1 VSHLLSKRGARDL
14 LLGAALVLCTLA
26 LLLWPQRSMEAAKA
40 GLQLCYNVI
49 IPSLFPFFVLST
61 LVVELGLAGYIGRV
75 LEGVMRPL
83 FNVPGCCA
91 CAVVLGFLGGYPVGA
106 RTALSLYE
114 KGLCTKTEAERLL
127 AFCNNSGPAFIL
139 GVVGA
144 GIFSS
149 SRVGLL
155 LYLTHAAAS
164 LCVGVLFRFYKR
176 GESRGENRAGPEFQ
190 AKRLSLAFTDSV
202 KSALSSALNICAF
215 VVFFTVVI
223 QMLTVSG
230 ALPALARGLSALLS
244 PFGMTQQWSQRLL
257 TGVLEISSGV
267 WTLAGEGTLA
277 GRLPMAAFMLGWAGL
292 SVHSQVLSFLGD
304 SGLSPRTYLVGK
316 LLHGGLSA
324 LLTSALVRLLPL
336 DAQVGAY
343 LTEQVESLAC
353 LDLSTALTVSTA
365 AAWAVWLAFFAVAAA
380 AIRGKTGGKKGE
392 HGV

>member
-1 VSHLLSKRGARDL
+1 VSHLLSRRGARDL
-14 LLGAALVLCTLA
+14 LLGAALALCTLA
-26 LLLWPQRSMEAAKA
+26 LLLWPQQSMEAAKA

-176 GESRGENRAGPEFQ
+176 EKSRGENRAGPSFQ

-215 VVFFTVVI
+215 VVCFTVII

-267 WTLAGEGTLA
+267 WTLAGEGALA

-324 LLTSALVRLLPL
+324 LLTCALVRLLPL
-336 DAQVGAY
+336 DAQVGSY
-343 LTEQVESLAC
+343 LTEQVESLAA
-353 LDLSTALTVSTA
+353 LDLSTALSVSTA